1 MTNKEPNFEEKLN
14 QLEKLVA
21 ELESGDAPL
30 EEALEKFKNGIVLS
44 QELQEKLQDANSA
57 VTKIINDDNNQLSD
71 FDVETDETDTEN

>member
-71 FDVETDETDTEN
+71 FDVETDEIDTEN

>member
-1 MTNKEPNFEEKLN
+1 MANKEPSFEEKLN
-14 QLEKLVA
+14 QLEKLVT

-57 VTKIINDDNNQLSD
+57 VTKIISDDDNQLSD
-71 FDVETDETDTEN
+71 FDVDDNETDTEN